1 MRQATRLV
9 SWCGRGTRALALV
22 AVSLLGACATTDNPD
37 PMESYNRKVFAFN
50 EAVDRTVLK
59 PAATGWQQVTPEMMR
74 TGLDHFFNHLKDL
87 WSAFNLVLQGH
98 PGLGMQEVTRF
109 GVNTLFGLG
118 GFLDPASDLGL
129 TSQHQD
135 FGLTL
140 ARWGVP
146 SGAYIVWPFLGPST
160 VRDSVG
166 LPVEVQIYPEYF
178 MEDVAARNLV
188 TVVRVVNT
196 RATLLAAIQTIDDIS
211 LDKYLFIRDGYLQ
224 RRESQ
229 VENTRDLSAR
239 AAPSN
244 PWVFPAHDE
253 GMADALALARADDA
267 AAIAPVMLARAA
279 PPLAAVTGPAPT
291 APVAAPVAA
300 SSATPSVPQP
310 VLPSDEASP
319 AAEMAR

>member
-1 MRQATRLV
+1 MRSV
-9 SWCGRGTRALALV
+9 SWSARGTRALALV
-22 AVSLLGACATTDNPD
+22 LLSLLGACATPDNPD

-50 EAVDRTVLK
+50 EAVDRAVLK
-59 PAATGWQQVTPEMMR
+59 PAATGWQKVTPGMVR

-109 GVNTLFGLG
+109 GVNTVFGLG

-166 LPVEVQIYPEYF
+166 LPVEVQFYPEYF
-178 MEDVAARNLV
+178 MEDVAARNMV

-196 RATLLAAIQTIDDIS
+196 RAALLEAIQTIDDIA

-229 VENTRDLSAR
+229 VENTRDLSAS
-239 AAPSN
+239 AALSDR
-244 PWVFPAHDE
+244 WVFPPQDE
-253 GMADALALARADDA
+253 GVADALAVGGGDDA
-267 AAIAPVMLARAA
+267 AAMPPVMLARAA
-279 PPLAAVTGPAPT
+279 TPLAAVIGPIPAAPNVVPSLPPSVTPSAPT
-291 APVAAPVAA
+291 GRA
-300 SSATPSVPQP
+300 SQ
-310 VLPSDEASP
+310 
-319 AAEMAR
+319 AAEVAR

>member
-1 MRQATRLV
+1 MRQVMGGV
-9 SWCGRGTRALALV
+9 SWYGRGIRALALV
-22 AVSLLGACATTDNPD
+22 LLSLLGACATPDNPD

-59 PAATGWQQVTPEMMR
+59 PAATGWQKVTPEMMR

-109 GVNTLFGLG
+109 GVNTVFGLG

-178 MEDVAARNLV
+178 MEDVAARNMV

-196 RATLLAAIQTIDDIS
+196 RATLLEAIQTIDDIS

-239 AAPSN
+239 AAPSDQ
-244 PWVFPAHDE
+244 WVFPAQDE
-253 GMADALALARADDA
+253 GVSEALALGHGDS
-267 AAIAPVMLARAA
+267 AIAPVMLARAA
-279 PPLAAVTGPAPT
+279 VTGPAPI
-291 APVAAPVAA
+291 AL
-300 SSATPSVPQP
+300 PSV
-310 VLPSDEASP
+310 SP
-319 AAEMAR
+319 AAEASSAAEVAR